1 MGKNTLLCCLLLWG
15 AAIGQEEVTDEVP
28 PEEEEVVSDNEV
40 TEEDDDGHVSVHTFL
55 GVAKGEKAETES
67 GTPYFTFKGI
77 PYAHPPVGSLRFQPP
92 QPSSS
97 WGDTRVAT
105 EYGPVCPQQ
114 ESFGENAGSYKGEE
128 DCLYLNIY
136 TPTLTRSTNP
146 FALKAVMLWI
156 HGGGFTIGSGSDYD
170 PIYFME
176 KDVVV
181 VTINYRLGP
190 LGFLTFG
197 NDLASGN
204 LGLRDQQLA
213 IQWTKNYIQ
222 NFGGNPNKITIFGE
236 SAGGGSVHAQVL
248 SHLNQGLI
256 HGAIAQS
263 GNILYTPIEDRPEK
277 MAMKVGEKFN
287 CSSNDLDEAMLDCLQ
302 EIPAQELIEGTALDP
317 SDWFGDDNLVFS
329 PVVDHF
335 CSNPFMPIHPLEA
348 VKSGAYNKIPYM
360 SGTTKED
367 GALFTMMFWDS
378 LETIEEKWDTI
389 GAGILN
395 IMKTRN
401 DIDEETQ
408 MIAEITKRYYT
419 GDDFTQENKDSLTA
433 MFGDAIF
440 LAGDQKTVS
449 LMSEGSPPV
458 YNYLL
463 TYKGSNTFTKF
474 FTESEEDF
482 GVVHGDDL
490 LYLFKSP
497 IYDEGVEFT
506 EDDTKM
512 IDLMVTYW
520 SNFAKYGNPT
530 PFKDAGIANW
540 TPVQPNQ
547 KNYLD
552 IQLEPSMKKDLAAE
566 RMLFWERMF
575 YAPMEE
581 DIERKVIIKK
591 AMKFFMKNYARH
603 HNTHKLY

>member
-28 PEEEEVVSDNEV
+28 PEEDVVVTDLEV
-40 TEEDDDGHVSVHTFL
+40 TEEEDDGHVSINTFL
-55 GVAKGEKAETES
+55 GVAKGVKAETES

-77 PYAHPPVGSLRFQPP
+77 PYAQPPVGSLRFQPP

-97 WGDTRVAT
+97 WGETLVAT
-105 EYGPVCPQQ
+105 EYGPVCPHKM
-114 ESFGENAGSYKGEE
+114 SFGEDAGSYIGEE

-146 FALKAVMLWI
+146 FARKAVMLWI
-156 HGGGFTIGSGSDYD
+156 HGGAFTEGSGSDYD
-170 PIYFME
+170 PVYFME

-213 IQWTKNYIQ
+213 IQWTRNYIQ

-287 CSSNDLDEAMLDCLQ
+287 CSSNDLDEKMLDCLQ

-317 SDWFGDDNLVFS
+317 SDWFGDDNLLFA

-348 VKSGAYNKIPYM
+348 VKSGAYNKVPYM

-408 MIAEITKRYYT
+408 MIAEITKKYYT

-463 TYKGSNTFTKF
+463 TYKGSNTFASF
-474 FTESEEDF
+474 FTKSEEDF

-540 TPVQPNQ
+540 TPVQPDQ

-552 IQLEPSMKKDLAAE
+552 IQLEPSMKKNLAAE